1 MFATGSML
9 HAELRF
15 PRVEL
20 WLGKVQGT
28 LWTRLRGAS
37 FSMEA
42 FEELQ
47 GTLLKSTCCMGFNN
61 TSILAHRR
69 IHKKGQTSIK
79 NKMLFS
85 FYVQTGQL
93 ELVSQR

>member
-1 MFATGSML
+1 M
-9 HAELRF
+9 ELED
-15 PRVEL
+15 EL

-28 LWTRLRGAS
+28 LWTRLRGTS

-47 GTLLKSTCCMGFNN
+47 RTLLKSTCCMGFNN
-61 TSILAHRR
+61 ASILAHCR

-79 NKMLFS
+79 NKILFG
-85 FYVQTGQL
+85 FYVQTEQL

>member
-1 MFATGSML
+1 MNCG
-9 HAELRF
+9 
-15 PRVEL
+15 
-20 WLGKVQGT
+20 LGKCRGPYGPGGG
-28 LWTRLRGAS
+28 GAS

-47 GTLLKSTCCMGFNN
+47 STLFKSTCCLGFNN
-61 TSILAHRR
+61 ASILAHCR

-79 NKMLFS
+79 NKILFG
-85 FYVQTGQL
+85 FYVQTEQL